1 MGWSDCLASES
12 VQSTAL
18 SLQSIDH
25 VHGGNSLPLGV
36 FGVGDSVPDNVLEEH
51 LEHSTGLLI
60 DQARDTLDST
70 TTSQS
75 PDGGLGDTLDVVS
88 QHLTM
93 TLGASLSE
101 SLASF
106 ASSSH
111 VENFSETDAALVRD
125 RDIYTTAATLLLV
138 VSDFNQPIGEERR
151 GESRDWVEG
160 GDEGQAGMCVWPH
173 CV

>member
-111 VENFSETDAALVRD
+111 VDEFSETDATLV
-125 RDIYTTAATLLLV
+125 
-138 VSDFNQPIGEERR
+138 
-151 GESRDWVEG
+151 
-160 GDEGQAGMCVWPH
+160 
-173 CV
+173 